1 MALKPLR
8 IPQMTHI
15 DAFMNATAERGG
27 VVSFSSAT
35 ASGEAMD
42 QSEFTVDYVANPSG
56 ALPYGVLMCDVVN
69 YDLTRQR
76 LNEHKEEVQLGGK
89 VTVMVQGTIVTDKIQ
104 PSQTPTAG
112 ALAYLGASGLIAST
126 DTVGSAGT
134 ATIERRII
142 GRFLSAKDQDGFAK
156 VQINLP
162 R

>member
-8 IPQMTHI
+8 IITESHI

-27 VVSFSSAT
+27 IVSFSSAT
-35 ASGEAMD
+35 ASGESMD

-56 ALPYGVLMCDVVN
+56 AAPYGLLTCDVVN

-76 LNEHKEEVQLGGK
+76 LNENKEEVQLGGK
-89 VTVMVQGTIVTDKIQ
+89 VTVVSKGVFVTDRVY
-104 PSQTPTAG
+104 PGQTPTAG
-112 ALAYLGASGLIAST
+112 APAYLGHSGYISNAQM
-126 DTVGSAGT
+126 VGISAGQLQ
-134 ATIERRII
+134 ERAVI

-162 R
+162 H

>member
-8 IPQMTHI
+8 NPTDTSI

-27 VVSFSSAT
+27 IVSFSSAT

-42 QSEFTVDYVANPSG
+42 QSELTVDYVANPSG
-56 ALPYGVLMCDVVN
+56 ALPYGVLTCDVVN

-89 VTVMVQGTIVTDKIQ
+89 VTVYTKATIVTDRIY
-104 PSQTPTAG
+104 PGQTPTAG
-112 ALAYLGASGLIAST
+112 AIAYLGHSGYIAST
-126 DTVGSAGT
+126 DVVGSAGL
-134 ATIERRII
+134 ATIERRIV
-142 GRFLSAKDQDGFAK
+142 GRFISGKDQDGFAK

>member
-8 IPQMTHI
+8 VYTESHI

-27 VVSFSSAT
+27 IVSFSSAT

-42 QSEFTVDYVANPSG
+42 QSEFTVDYVAYPSG
-56 ALPYGVLMCDVVN
+56 ASPYGVLMNDVVN

-76 LNEHKEEVQLGGK
+76 LNEHKDEVQLGGK
-89 VTVMVQGTIVTDKIQ
+89 VTVLTKGTVVTDRVY
-104 PSQTPTAG
+104 PGQTPTAG
-112 ALAYLGASGLIAST
+112 ALAYLGHSGYVAST
-126 DTVGSAGT
+126 DVIGSAGT
-134 ATIERRII
+134 ATIERRIV